1 MKCERICDN
10 VILAL
15 SGPLPEQTT
24 AGNGAVCHAIAYS
37 GFVRER
43 KQYWVYIEINESSYG
58 GRFGKDGLDSVDS
71 LLVNTRNNPVEE
83 LELRYPLRILRYEL
97 RPEAPAPGQW
107 RGGIGIVRETRF
119 LADGYVSSEADRHV
133 DPPRGVYGG
142 SSGST
147 ASMARM
153 QGRHEVESLPAL
165 LTGVPFAAGDA
176 LLILTPSSGGY
187 GDPLEREP
195 QAVAEDVADELLDA
209 RLALEHY
216 GVVLASDGTAD
227 AGATAAERARR
238 WGAPTA

>member
-15 SGPLPEQTT
+15 SEPLPERTT

-37 GFVRER
+37 GYEPERE
-43 KQYWVYIEINESSYG
+43 QYWVYIEINESSYG

-97 RPEAPAPGQW
+97 REEPSAAGKW

-119 LADGYVSSEADRHV
+119 LDDGFVSSESRPSLRSAARRVRRGRTDS
-133 DPPRGVYGG
+133 PRRWRASATG
-142 SSGST
+142 S
-147 ASMARM
+147 A
-153 QGRHEVESLPAL
+153 VEQLPAL
-165 LTGVPFAAGDA
+165 LTGVEFLRGDS

-195 QAVAEDVADELLDA
+195 AAVARGRPRRAAQPLSLRA
-209 RLALEHY
+209 SSTALSWRL
-216 GVVLASDGTAD
+216 VRT
-227 AGATAAERARR
+227 
-238 WGAPTA
+238 